1 MLKIENV
8 ENRKCRKSKML
19 KIENVENRRC
29 RKSTMQKIENVENR
43 KCEKS
48 KMLKIENVELQ
59 RCRHISADKG
69 AEGAPQPRR
78 ARLRGAEGGARASFF
93 FFR

>member
-1 MLKIENV
+1 MLRVENI

-19 KIENVENRRC
+19 KIENVE
-29 RKSTMQKIENVENR
+29 
-43 KCEKS
+43 
-48 KMLKIENVELQ
+48 LQ
-59 RCRHISADKG
+59 RFRHISGDKG

-93 FFR
+93 FLLLF